1 VKLSLFPIAA
11 FLCLAACA
19 PSPEAPA
26 ESAAAAAA
34 GLENGSF
41 DADLDGFRIHYEV
54 HGRGPVVMT
63 VPNSWGLTLDGL
75 RVLYRPLEEH
85 LTMVYFDP
93 RGMGGS
99 GEVREDADLGMA
111 AVRADFD
118 ALRRHLG
125 LDKVHALGWSNGA
138 INLIHLA
145 AEKPEI
151 LETAMFLH
159 GGPKF
164 TAEDQQGF
172 VEQYPDLVQAFGKF
186 IPETR
191 TAEEAGATKEEL
203 DSRMKAFILER
214 WFPNLFA
221 DPEAGR
227 KTLQEIYRDTGFSWR
242 HNQYSN
248 AENAGGYD
256 LTDLAPSIPVRS
268 LVMAG
273 AHDLSPP
280 ERVRLLHEGL
290 PDSQF
295 VVFEHSAH
303 YAPLEEP
310 QAFQSTVLEFLG
322 VEPGA

>member
-1 VKLSLFPIAA
+1 MKPTLFLLSVLW
-11 FLCLAACA
+11 LAACST
-19 PSPEAPA
+19 PSQEPA
-26 ESAAAAAA
+26 EPQPPTPD

-41 DADLDGFRIHYEV
+41 HADLDGFDIHYEV
-54 HGRGPVVMT
+54 HGSGPVVMT

-93 RGMGGS
+93 RGMGDS

-138 INLIHLA
+138 INLIRLA

-159 GGPKF
+159 GGPRF
-164 TAEDQQGF
+164 TAEDQQAF
-172 VEQYPDLVQAFGKF
+172 VEQNPDLVQAFGKF
-186 IPETR
+186 VPEAR
-191 TAEEAGATKEEL
+191 AAEAAGATQEEL
-203 DSRMKAFILER
+203 DARTKTFILED
-214 WFPNLFA
+214 WFPHLFA

-227 KTLQEIYRDTGFSWR
+227 ETLQEIYRDTGFSWR

-248 AENAGGYD
+248 AESAGGYD
-256 LTDLAPSIPVRS
+256 LTDLAPTIPVRS

-273 AHDLSPP
+273 AHDMLPP
-280 ERVRLLHEGL
+280 EQVRLLHEEL
-290 PDSQF
+290 PDSRF

-310 QAFQSTVLEFLG
+310 QTFQSTVLEFLG